1 MKILDKKDFM
11 LLKKLVSLKQSQTKE
26 FVSSFLEKFY
36 CDIVETPEYIF
47 AEGNI
52 PIALIAHMDTV
63 FEEDSNNRDFI
74 NSFDGEMWNP
84 YGAGFDDKAGI
95 FSIFKI
101 LEKGYL
107 PHVIFTTDEERG
119 SLGALKLI
127 EDLPKH
133 PFNDLKYLI
142 ELDRANDYDCVF
154 YGCINQEFVDYIESF
169 GFVQAFGTSSDVK
182 HISYAWNIAGV
193 NLSIGYKYQHSTE
206 EILNINSMFET
217 ISKVEKMLEDASNLF
232 EEFKYIT

>member
-26 FVSSFLEKFY
+26 FVSNFLEKFY

-107 PHVIFTTDEERG
+107 PHVIFTTDEEKG

-217 ISKVEKMLEDASNLF
+217 ISKVEKMLEDVSNLF
-232 EEFKYIT
+232 EAFKYIT